1 MIYNK
6 IGLTKINSITISL
19 ILKLLIATIVI
30 FIICTLIEILREK
43 IFRLIYNSKIAKKN
57 RVFYQNY
64 FKKLGL
70 NIEWG

>member
-1 MIYNK
+1 MKKLVKRIF
-6 IGLTKINSITISL
+6 LSSIL
-19 ILKLLIATIVI
+19 FLVALFLIATIVI